1 MHHHPQQRRCQRQLS
16 LPMNSDDDNDE
27 DAADVWADD
36 YNGLSSDFSGTEC
49 SNRSPQAASNT
60 ISSSGRE
67 CNRKK
72 PGRSV

>member
-1 MHHHPQQRRCQRQLS
+1 MS
-16 LPMNSDDDNDE
+16 SDDDNDE

-36 YNGLSSDFSGTEC
+36 YNGLSSDFSSTGLIPESITSSC
-49 SNRSPQAASNT
+49 CNT
-60 ISSSGRE
+60 ISSRGRE